1 MQPLLE
7 ATEISMEL
15 PLLSTFDDGEVCVK
29 RPAEAVDLES
39 KISIVPSAVC
49 VFLCF
54 GLFASNSSKAKS
66 SMCDIR
72 YSAVPAIFSAYF
84 LCRVE
89 GHNETSI

>member
-1 MQPLLE
+1 MIISCHGKGLRV

-54 GLFASNSSKAKS
+54 GLFASNSS
-66 SMCDIR
+66 MYDIR
-72 YSAVPAIFSAYF
+72 YTAVPAIFSM
-84 LCRVE
+84 
-89 GHNETSI
+89 

>member
-1 MQPLLE
+1 
-7 ATEISMEL
+7 MEL

-54 GLFASNSSKAKS
+54 GLFASNSS
-66 SMCDIR
+66 MYDIYVILPFR
-72 YSAVPAIFSAYF
+72 PFF
-84 LCRVE
+84 LCRAE
-89 GHNETSI
+89 GHNEAYI